1 MKSYLRLYVMVFLS
15 LASLPG
21 FAFAA
26 NIYVDTNCSLEE
38 AFYSAD
44 FDTSVSGCV
53 QGNGSDTIYLN
64 QDHEV
69 NNPITI
75 SSNITL
81 KGSGNNVYFKNT
93 TNSPE
98 RLFIVAGGNL
108 EVVGV
113 NFINDTHNDNL
124 IIENGGFVLLDHS
137 AFRMKDSSIH
147 GFVASNFGG
156 AIYSGASKIFLENV
170 LFEENKQFPYPSYI
184 FGGGAIY
191 SVQGKVEIRDSVF
204 DKNSSG
210 GQAGSIFLTDIS
222 DFIFENSIIEDS
234 VSNHGSAITIMSF
247 DDSSKYKI
255 KNSRISENKSEQGG
269 AVVWRGPAGNLDIYG
284 SLFAKNES
292 GSDGA
297 ALELY
302 GTGDVS
308 IINST
313 FSENHSAGSGS
324 AILNDNNIPG
334 LNSDIAYNTFFGNI
348 SDQGLGAVSNFYNG
362 GWSDLSLEN
371 NIFSQNAGGDCSFS
385 GNFTQI
391 VNNLS
396 DDGSCGVNSVT
407 NIQTSLS
414 QINSVIGFH
423 RLSFQSNAIDS
434 AIVDPAIV
442 NIPCPVKDQSG
453 VSRPKD
459 GNNDGVFGCDIG
471 ASEFVSKNLQVS
483 QSKNIKREH
492 PKKLK

>member
-1 MKSYLRLYVMVFLS
+1 MNKIKILVL
-15 LASLPG
+15 LALFMFILPEQS
-21 FAFAA
+21 FASAIHI
-26 NIYVDTNCSLEE
+26 NQNCSLEE
-38 AFYSAD
+38 AFYSAE
-44 FDTSVSGCV
+44 FDTSVSGCA

-81 KGSGNNVYFKNT
+81 KGSGNNVSFKNT

-98 RLFIVAGGNL
+98 RLFTVAGGNL
-108 EVVGV
+108 EVIGV

-124 IIENGGFVLLDHS
+124 IIENGGFAILDHS
-137 AFRMKDSSIH
+137 ALRMKDSSIH

-170 LFEENKQFPYPSYI
+170 LFGENKQFPYPSYI
-184 FGGGAIY
+184 LGGAIY
-191 SVQGKVEIRDSVF
+191 SVHGKVEIRDSVF
-204 DKNSSG
+204 DNNSSG

-247 DDSSKYKI
+247 DDSNKYKI

-269 AVVWRGPAGNLDIYG
+269 AVVWKGPAGNLDIYG

-292 GSDGA
+292 GSDGSA
-297 ALELY
+297 IELY

-313 FSENHSAGSGS
+313 FSENHSVGSGS

-348 SDQGLGAVSNFYNG
+348 SDQGLGAISNFYNG

-396 DDGSCGVNSVT
+396 DDGSCGVDSVT
-407 NIQTSLS
+407 NIQTGLS
-414 QINSVIGFH
+414 QINNVIGFYK
-423 RLSFQSNAIDS
+423 LNFQSNAIDS
-434 AIVDPAIV
+434 AIVDSAIV
-442 NIPCPVKDQSG
+442 NIPCPAKDQSG
-453 VSRPKD
+453 VLRPKD
-459 GNNDGVFGCDIG
+459 GDNDGVFGCDIG

-483 QSKNIKREH
+483 QSKNIKRERS
-492 PKKLK
+492 KKLK